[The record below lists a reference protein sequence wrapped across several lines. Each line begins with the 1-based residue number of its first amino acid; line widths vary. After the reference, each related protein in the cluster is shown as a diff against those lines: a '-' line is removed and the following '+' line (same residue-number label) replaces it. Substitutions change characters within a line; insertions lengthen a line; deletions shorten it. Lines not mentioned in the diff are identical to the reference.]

1 MPDRQTLID
10 NTKKWIQ
17 DVVIGCNFCPFAAK
31 EVKQG
36 TVRYHVEEDDDLNAC
51 LQVFLNECEL
61 LDTSPEIE
69 TTIII
74 LPIGFD
80 EFEDYLDLVECAEEI
95 LEENGYEG
103 TYQVATFHPNYCFE
117 GEEADDASNFTN
129 RSPYPML
136 HILRE
141 ESVERALER
150 YPDAEGIAQRN
161 IDFARTKGGAY
172 MKMLRDACL

>member
-1 MPDRQTLID
+1 M
-10 NTKKWIQ
+10 
-17 DVVIGCNFCPFAAK
+17 
-31 EVKQG
+31 
-36 TVRYHVEEDDDLNAC
+36 RYHVEEDADLNAC

-61 LDTSPEIE
+61 LDTNPEIE

-80 EFEDYLDLVECAEEI
+80 EFEDYLDLVECTEEI

-136 HILRE
+136 HILRD

-150 YPDAEGIAQRN
+150 YPDAEGIPQRN
-161 IDFARTKGGAY
+161 IDFARTKGSAY
-172 MKMLRDACL
+172 MKMMRDACL

>member
-61 LDTSPEIE
+61 LDTNPEIE

-150 YPDAEGIAQRN
+150 YPDAEGIPQRN
-161 IDFARTKGGAY
+161 IDFARTKGSAY

>member
-17 DVVIGCNFCPFAAK
+17 DVVIGCNFCPFAAR

-150 YPDAEGIAQRN
+150 YPDAEGIPQRN
-161 IDFARTKGGAY
+161 IDFARTKGSAY

>member
-1 MPDRQTLID
+1 MPERQTLID

-61 LDTSPEIE
+61 LDTNPEIE

-150 YPDAEGIAQRN
+150 YPDAEGIPQRN
-161 IDFARTKGGAY
+161 IDFARTKGSAY